1 MSFRTHIRK
10 GRMVLGLALA
20 VAAAAPLA
28 RAVFKEENL
37 LMTLQVLLDELRGDY
52 ENVTRQNSS
61 AERRIESQHQQL
73 VKLVEQSN
81 ELSLMLYSQPQDY
94 TFDLTY
100 ALHQATKQYNQ
111 FNDNRMPFDEI
122 VTNMSVELE
131 RYSKLAQTLRNIPP
145 VRLDPSS
152 VPQAVTVMD
161 SIDVSI
167 DTLAAMPSFAVKEG
181 FELDSTAVAVR
192 DSCLALAERLVDH
205 YFQRIRLIERDS
217 QYYEETD
224 LVLKEAYDYAQTRY
238 DAVQKQVFF
247 KGQTPYARILQR
259 PSRYFQRAVRDIRS
273 KYGRQT
279 ESFSASGWKGPVVAG
294 YGVIMLLVML
304 LAIFL
309 ANLLVRFTVR
319 WVSYFQTEFFQQ
331 HRGMMTT
338 MIGLLLF
345 AVFLLV
351 SNATAEV
358 NSFKVLASRM
368 MGEFTVLLA
377 TIFLSLLI
385 RMKTREQTRSAILA
399 YLPTLLMAFIVIFC
413 RIVFVPNSV
422 LNVFFPPL
430 LLVFAV
436 WQLVVNLRR
445 TSKVPRA
452 DRVLLWISC
461 LAMVAC
467 TVLSLKGLIMM
478 SVLILIWWFFQLMLL
493 QGITAV
499 SIMLDRY
506 HENHVLGLK
515 AKYREKHPRLPLS
528 NSKGAFIEVTWVH
541 DLLKMMVLPLLAIW
555 SLPLSIV
562 LATKVFSLTGAAT
575 DVFFQPFLNV
585 ENVVHLSLFKL
596 VMVLSLYFVFRFL
609 VYVCKAFYRV
619 LKARS
624 VLRKLG
630 ENGILKETD
639 INFNLADNVIALILW
654 GIYVITAFLMLKI
667 PTSALAIITTGLAT
681 GIGFAMKDV
690 LNNFFYGVQ
699 LMSGRVRVGDTIE
712 CDGVRGKVENL
723 SYQSTQVASEE
734 GSMIV
739 FTNTALFNKNFKN
752 LTRNHH
758 YEMINFTV
766 GVKYGTDIEKAR
778 KVMLDALQPLLVKD
792 RYGRDVVDMKK
803 GIAIRL
809 RNFGDSAIDMQVLL
823 FSTVETHYSFAAAA
837 KEAIY
842 NAFAA
847 NGIEIPF
854 PQRDVY
860 IKEKPSDNER

>member
-1 MSFRTHIRK
+1 MFLQPRK
-10 GRMVLGLALA
+10 RITRKVLAA
-20 VAAAAPLA
+20 VLTVLFAAPLA
-28 RAVFKEENL
+28 FAVFKEENL

-52 ENVTRQNSS
+52 ENVTRQNSTS
-61 AERRIESQHQQL
+61 ERRIESQHQQL
-73 VKLVEQSN
+73 VRLVEQSN

-111 FNDNRMPFDEI
+111 FHDNRMPFDEI

-161 SIDVSI
+161 SIDVCI

-181 FELDSTAVAVR
+181 FELDSVSVVVR

-205 YFQRIRLIERDS
+205 YFQRIRLIEQDS

-247 KGQTPYARILQR
+247 KGQTPYQRIIQR
-259 PSRYFQRAVRDIRS
+259 PSRYFQRAARDLKA

-279 ESFSASGWKGPVVAG
+279 ASFAASGWKGPIVAG
-294 YGVIMLLVML
+294 YGVMMLLIMLLSIL
-304 LAIFL
+304 L
-309 ANLLVRFTVR
+309 ANLLVRLTVR
-319 WVSYFQTEFFQQ
+319 WVPYFQTPFFQQ

-338 MIGLLLF
+338 LIGLIIF
-345 AVFLLV
+345 SIFLLV

-358 NSFKVLASRM
+358 NSFPVLASRM

-385 RMKTREQTRSAILA
+385 RMQTRAAILA
-399 YLPTLLMAFIVIFC
+399 YLPTLIVAFLVIFL
-413 RIVFVPNSV
+413 RIIFIPNSA
-422 LNVFFPPL
+422 LNIFFPPL
-430 LLVFAV
+430 LLLLSI

-445 TSKVPRA
+445 SGKVPRA

-461 LAMVAC
+461 LVMIVC
-467 TVLSLKGLIMM
+467 TVMSWKGLLMM

-506 HENHVLGLK
+506 HENHIKGRT

-528 NSKGAFIEVTWVH
+528 GKKGAFIEVTWLH
-541 DLLKMMVLPLLAIW
+541 DLLKMVVLPLLGIW
-555 SLPLSIV
+555 SLPLSIL
-562 LATKVFSLTGAAT
+562 LASKVFSLTTAAS
-575 DVFFQPFLNV
+575 DIFFEPIVNV
-585 ENVVHLSLFKL
+585 EGVVHLSLFKL
-596 VMVLSLYFVFRFL
+596 VMVLSLFFVFRFL
-609 VYVCKAFYRV
+609 VYACKSFYRV

-624 VLRKLG
+624 ALRKMG
-630 ENGILKETD
+630 EKGILKETD

-654 GIYVITAFLMLKI
+654 GLYVIIAFLMLKI
-667 PTSALAIITTGLAT
+667 PTSALTIITTGLAT
-681 GIGFAMKDV
+681 GIGFALKDV

-723 SYQSTQVASEE
+723 SYQSTQVASED

-758 YEMINFTV
+758 YEMINFLV
-766 GVKYGTDIEKAR
+766 GVKYGTDIEKCR
-778 KVMLDALQPLLVKD
+778 QVMLDALQPLLVKD
-792 RYGRDVVDMKK
+792 KYGRDVVDMKR

-809 RNFGDSAIDMQVLL
+809 RNFGESSIDMQVLL
-823 FSTVETHYSFAAAA
+823 YSTVETHYSFAAAA

-854 PQRDVY
+854 PQQDVY
-860 IKEKPSDNER
+860 IKETPEK

>member
-20 VAAAAPLA
+20 VLAAAPLA

-52 ENVTRQNSS
+52 ENVTRQNST
-61 AERRIESQHQQL
+61 AERRIENQHQQL
-73 VKLVEQSN
+73 VNLVEQSN

-100 ALHQATKQYNQ
+100 ALHQATKQYNR
-111 FNDNRMPFDEI
+111 FNENRMPFDEI
-122 VTNMSVELE
+122 VNNMTVELE

-181 FELDSTAVAVR
+181 FELDSVSVVVR

-205 YFQRIRLIERDS
+205 YYQRIRLIEEDS
-217 QYYEETD
+217 KYYEETD

-238 DAVQKQVFF
+238 EAVQKQVFF
-247 KGQTPYARILQR
+247 KGQTPYLLIIRH
-259 PSRYFQRAVRDIRS
+259 PSRYFQRAARDIQS

-279 ESFSASGWKGPVVAG
+279 ASFSASGWKGPVVAG
-294 YGVIMLLVML
+294 YGWIMLMVML
-304 LAIFL
+304 FAIVL
-309 ANLLVRFTVR
+309 ANLLARITVR
-319 WVSYFQTEFFQQ
+319 WVPYFKTEFFQQ

-338 MIGLLLF
+338 LIGLVLF
-345 AVFLLV
+345 AIVLLV
-351 SNATAEV
+351 TNATAEV
-358 NSFKVLASRM
+358 NSFRVLASRM
-368 MGEFTVLLA
+368 MGEFTMLLA
-377 TIFLSLLI
+377 SIFLSLLI

-399 YLPTLLMAFIVIFC
+399 YLPTLLMAFQLIFC
-413 RIVFVPNSV
+413 RIIFIPNSV
-422 LNVFFPPL
+422 LNVSFPPL
-430 LLVFAV
+430 LLVFSI
-436 WQLVVNLRR
+436 WQLVVNIRR

-452 DRVLLWISC
+452 DRVLLWISF
-461 LAMVAC
+461 LVMVTCAI
-467 TVLSLKGLIMM
+467 LSWKGFLMM

-506 HENHVLGLK
+506 HENHVIGLK

-528 NSKGAFIEVTWVH
+528 NRKGAFIEVTWLY

-555 SLPLSIV
+555 SFPLAIL
-562 LATKVFSLTGAAT
+562 LATKVFNLTGAAS
-575 DVFFQPFLNV
+575 DVFFKPFLNV

-596 VMVLSLYFVFRFL
+596 VMVLSLFFVFRFL
-609 VYVCKAFYRV
+609 VYLCKSFYRV

-639 INFNLADNVIALILW
+639 INFNLADNVIALVLW
-654 GIYVITAFLMLKI
+654 GIYVITAFIMLKI
-667 PTSALAIITTGLAT
+667 PTSALAIISTGLAT

-723 SYQSTQVASEE
+723 SYQSTQVASED

-739 FTNTALFNKNFKN
+739 FTNTALFNQNFKN
-752 LTRNHH
+752 LTRNNH
-758 YEMINFTV
+758 YEMINFSV
-766 GVKYGTDIEKAR
+766 GVRYGTDIEKAR
-778 KVMLDALQPLLVKD
+778 QVILDALQPLLVKD

-803 GIAIRL
+803 GISIRL
-809 RNFGDSAIDMQVLL
+809 RNFGESSIEMQVLL

-842 NAFAA
+842 KAFDA
-847 NGIEIPF
+847 NGIAIPF
-854 PQRDVY
+854 PQREVY
-860 IKEKPSDNER
+860 LKEAPAQS

>member
-1 MSFRTHIRK
+1 MSLRTHFRK
-10 GRMVLGLALA
+10 GRMVLGVAL
-20 VAAAAPLA
+20 VLLTAAPLA

-52 ENVTRQNSS
+52 ANITRQNSNV
-61 AERRIESQHQQL
+61 ERMIASQHQKL
-73 VKLVEQSN
+73 VQLVEQSN
-81 ELSLMLYSQPQDY
+81 ELSLMLYSQPQDH

-100 ALHQATKQYNQ
+100 ALHQATRQYDQ
-111 FNDNRMPFDEI
+111 FDKNRMPFDEI
-122 VTNMSVELE
+122 VTNMTVELE

-145 VRLDPSS
+145 VRLDPSA

-167 DTLAAMPSFAVKEG
+167 DTLVAMPSFAVKDG
-181 FELDSTAVAVR
+181 FELDSAAVAVR
-192 DSCLALAERLVDH
+192 DSCLALAEKLVDH
-205 YFQRIRLIERDS
+205 YFQSIRAIEEDS
-217 QYYEETD
+217 KYYEETD
-224 LVLKEAYDYAQTRY
+224 MVLKEAYDYAQERY
-238 DAVQKQVFF
+238 NTVQQQVFF
-247 KGQTPYARILQR
+247 KGQTPYLRILQR
-259 PSRYFQRAVRDIRS
+259 PSRYFQRATRDLRS

-279 ESFSASGWKGPVVAG
+279 ESFSASGWKGPSVAG
-294 YGVIMLLVML
+294 YGVVML
-304 LAIFL
+304 LIMFFAIIL
-309 ANLLVRFTVR
+309 AHLLVRLTVR
-319 WVSYFQTEFFQQ
+319 WVPYFKTPFFQQ
-331 HRGMMTT
+331 HRDMMTT
-338 MIGLLLF
+338 LIGLLLF
-345 AVFLLV
+345 SVFLLV

-358 NSFKVLASRM
+358 NSFPVLASRM
-368 MGEFTVLLA
+368 MAEFTCLLA

-385 RMKTREQTRSAILA
+385 RMKTREETRAAVRA
-399 YLPTLLMAFIVIFC
+399 YLPTLILAFIVIFC
-413 RIVFVPNSV
+413 RIIFIPNSA

-430 LLVFAV
+430 VLIFAL
-436 WQLVVNLRR
+436 WQLVVNILRSTR
-445 TSKVPRA
+445 VPRE
-452 DRVLLWISC
+452 DRIYLWLSA
-461 LAMVAC
+461 LVMVAC
-467 TVLSLKGLIMM
+467 TFLTWKGLLMM
-478 SVLILIWWFFQLMLL
+478 SILILIWWFFELMLL
-493 QGITAV
+493 QGISAV
-499 SIMLDRY
+499 SLLLDRY
-506 HENHVLGLK
+506 NENRIKGRK
-515 AKYREKHPRLPLS
+515 AHYKDSHPRLPLS
-528 NSKGAFIEVTWVH
+528 DQRKGAYIEVTWLYDFLRMV
-541 DLLKMMVLPLLAIW
+541 VLPLLGIW
-555 SLPLSIV
+555 SLPLSII
-562 LATKVFSLTGAAT
+562 LATKVFSLTVAAK
-575 DVFFQPFLNV
+575 DVFFEPFLNV
-585 ENVVHLSLFKL
+585 EGIVHLSLFKL
-596 VMVLSLYFVFRFL
+596 VMVLSLFFVFRFL
-609 VYVCKAFYRV
+609 VYAAQAFYRV
-619 LKARS
+619 LKARA
-624 VLRKLG
+624 VLKKMG
-630 ENGILKETD
+630 EKGLLKETD
-639 INFNLADNVIALILW
+639 INFNLADNIISLSLW
-654 GIYVITAFLMLKI
+654 GIYIITAFVMLKI

-723 SYQSTQVASEE
+723 SYQSTQVASED

-778 KVMLDALQPLLVKD
+778 KVMLEALQPLLGKD
-792 RYGRDVVDMKK
+792 KYGRNIVDMKK

-860 IKEKPSDNER
+860 IKETPQES